1 LLKRLSFLQHMFLA
15 ALWKNRWLKLIFAS
29 STLFHCLHIFLLP
42 VSWCFCYYV
51 SLLPFE
57 VRYYD
62 TSSIVFFFLRISLVI
77 HDLLCLLWTLRLTF
91 LFLRKVAL
99 EFIWG
104 LHQINRLLSIVY
116 PVTQS

>member
-62 TSSIVFFFLRISLVI
+62 TSSIVFFFSEF
-77 HDLLCLLWTLRLTF
+77 LW
-91 LFLRKVAL
+91 LFMIFYVSYEL
-99 EFIWG
+99 
-104 LHQINRLLSIVY
+104 
-116 PVTQS
+116 